1 MSQPASDSVVRS
13 DASVAA
19 EVQPTLLA
27 RLLGNVW
34 LVYALLVAGS
44 VASVSAGHVGLA
56 VLLATCK
63 ALLVGAAFM
72 ELHEAARL
80 HLASYA
86 AVIALAAAVSLL

>member
-1 MSQPASDSVVRS
+1 MSQLSPHSFDIPNASAVQ
-13 DASVAA
+13 AA
-19 EVQPTLLA
+19 RPPLLA

-44 VASVSAGHVGLA
+44 VASVSAGRVGLA
-56 VLLATCK
+56 VLLAACK

-80 HLASYA
+80 HLAGYA
-86 AVIALAAAVSLL
+86 AVIALATAVSLL

>member
-1 MSQPASDSVVRS
+1 MSRSASDSVVRS
-13 DASVAA
+13 AVSATTDA
-19 EVQPTLLA
+19 QPPLLA

-34 LVYALLVAGS
+34 LVYVLLVTGS
-44 VASVSAGHVGLA
+44 VVSVSAGRVGLA

-80 HLASYA
+80 HLAGYA